1 MGTTLGRIFLSL
13 FTLLF
18 IVPILLVRCQ
28 PRAEGGTGILVRLHR
43 VDQRRTYIMDLEEYL
58 KGVVAAEM
66 PAAFHPE
73 ALKAQ
78 AVAARTV
85 TVRRL
90 LRYGGKGSKYDPSAD
105 FSDDPVEGQ
114 AWLSQRDLRRRWGW
128 RAYSANWAKVSRA
141 VEETKG
147 LILTYQGRPI
157 DAVYHSTSG
166 PRTEAAQDVWGRAVP
181 YLQSVACPYDRH
193 SPRYRQTVRFTPGE
207 LARRLGV
214 RLPGQGVA
222 GTLPVATGGQGVQ
235 VLERSS
241 GGRAKLIR
249 AGDVIFRGEE
259 FRRRLGLRSTHLALW
274 ESKGHVLIETV
285 GYGHGVGLCQY
296 GADGMA
302 RQGAD
307 FRRILQHYYKGVEIR
322 RLVAKSAK

>member
-166 PRTEAAQDVWGRAVP
+166 PRTEAAHLLEKR
-181 YLQSVACPYDRH
+181 VAIPA
-193 SPRYRQTVRFTPGE
+193 SRQGGHFQPVRE
-207 LARRLGV
+207 LLGHRERL
-214 RLPGQGVA
+214 
-222 GTLPVATGGQGVQ
+222 
-235 VLERSS
+235 
-241 GGRAKLIR
+241 
-249 AGDVIFRGEE
+249 
-259 FRRRLGLRSTHLALW
+259 
-274 ESKGHVLIETV
+274 
-285 GYGHGVGLCQY
+285 
-296 GADGMA
+296 GADGS
-302 RQGAD
+302 
-307 FRRILQHYYKGVEIR
+307 RRSQNCEPAHESSTMPNLRWR
-322 RLVAKSAK
+322 R